1 MNYSS
6 KILSQLVVE
15 LCISKEID
23 HVVISPGSRNAPLI
37 IGFTSQ
43 DFFKCYSIVDER
55 CAAFFAL
62 GLAQQ
67 LQKPVAM
74 VCSSGSASLNYYPA
88 IAEAYYSNIPLVV
101 ITADRPS
108 HLVDIGDGQT
118 IRQEHVYANHIEY
131 SANCKEGESYQ
142 EFNENEINR
151 ALNTAIERQGPVHIN
166 IPFSEPLYHRVA
178 EKNINPISI
187 APNFIQDVVDAIQ
200 LKNLAEKW
208 NGASKKMILVGSL
221 FPNAIASKHLDSLA
235 NDTAVMVLTE
245 TTSNLHHA
253 NFFPAIDQLI
263 SSLLEEESKTFQPD
277 ILLTFG
283 GMVVSKRIK
292 AFLRKYS
299 PKEHWHV
306 GLKTAND
313 TFFCLTEHIKNTP
326 NTFLEHFL
334 PLTVSSESN
343 YQKLGLALKKTK
355 LEKQLQFETNIPFS
369 DFSVYHSIFKSI
381 PDNTQLQ
388 LANSTAIR
396 YAQLFPL
403 ASSLRV
409 FCNRGTSGIDGSTST
424 AVGAAVAFQNPTVF
438 ITGDLSF
445 FYDSNALWNKYIL
458 NSFRIIV
465 VNNAGGGIFR
475 ILPNAKEVPHFEEFF
490 ETKHALTAEHLCA
503 MFGFEYKS
511 AWNMDSLEN
520 VLKSFYSE
528 GNKPKLLEIFTPSK
542 INDEVLKNYF
552 TAIS

>member
-15 LCISKEID
+15 LCISKEIN
-23 HVVISPGSRNAPLI
+23 HIVISPGSRNAPLI
-37 IGFTSQ
+37 VGFTSQ
-43 DFFKCYSIVDER
+43 NYFTCYSIVDER

-67 LQKPVAM
+67 LQKPVAI
-74 VCSSGSASLNYYPA
+74 VCTSGSAALNYYPA
-88 IAEAYYSNIPLVV
+88 IAEAYYSDIPLVV

-131 SANCKEGESYQ
+131 SANCKEGEEFQ
-142 EFNENEINR
+142 EYNEAEINK
-151 ALNTAIERQGPVHIN
+151 ALNTAIEKQGPVHIN
-166 IPFSEPLYHRVA
+166 VPFSEPLYLRVA
-178 EKNINPISI
+178 EKNSTPKII
-187 APNFIQDVVDAIQ
+187 ATSLLQDVVDVIY

-208 NGASKKMILVGSL
+208 NVASKKMILVGTL
-221 FPNAIASKHLDSLA
+221 FPYTIDSKLLESLA
-235 NDTAVMVLTE
+235 NDTTVIVLTE
-245 TTSNLHHA
+245 STSNLHHK

-263 SSLLEEESKTFQPD
+263 SSLSEKESKMLQPD
-277 ILLTFG
+277 ILVTFG

-306 GLKTAND
+306 GLKNAND
-313 TFFCLTEHIKNTP
+313 TFFCLTDHLKNSP
-326 NTFLEHFL
+326 NTFWEHFL
-334 PLTVSSESN
+334 PLTISSTSN
-343 YQKLGLALKKTK
+343 YQIGALKLKEAK
-355 LEKQLQFETNIPFS
+355 LEKQLQFEANMPFS

-403 ASSLRV
+403 VPSLQV

-424 AVGAAVAFQNPTVF
+424 AVGAAVASQNPVVF

-445 FYDSNALWNKYIL
+445 FYDSNALWNKYIP
-458 NSFRIIV
+458 NSFRIIL

-475 ILPNAKEVPHFEEFF
+475 ILPNAKEVAHFEDFF

-503 MFGFEYKS
+503 MFGFEYRS
-511 AWNMDSLEN
+511 ATTMESVEN
-520 VLKSFYSE
+520 ALKNFYSE
-528 GNKPKLLEIFTPSK
+528 GNKPKLLEVFTPSE
-542 INDEVLKNYF
+542 INDKVLKDYF